1 MHDAY
6 EANQLLKLKLQIDSI
21 AAYDDKLLVGTSIGH
36 LLMYSVS
43 CRLGERKN
51 DVQLLGY
58 HKMFSKKPI
67 QQMAVVPEYQLL
79 ISLSD
84 NVISVHDITTIN
96 FSLISTIQRTK
107 GASIFSL
114 DIKRCQ
120 SLTGETA
127 VTVRLCV
134 AVKRKL
140 QLFYWK
146 NGTFNDL
153 REDLCL
159 PDIPKSL
166 VWCEETIC
174 IGFKGEYC
182 LLQITGEQKDLFP
195 TGKNLKPSI
204 TRLSDDSLALG
215 KDSQTIL
222 MDTKGTPAQK
232 FPIKWSDVP
241 AHIAHDDPYLLGIVN
256 DTVEVRSVDPYLH
269 IQSIQL
275 QRPQLIHS
283 VRQGKLF
290 VSSGTQVWCLQ
301 AVSVSRQIHNLLEEK
316 QFQLALKLANISDE
330 PPEEKEKNIYHIQ
343 TLYAFH
349 LFSNR
354 KFKESMDEF
363 VKLGTDPCEV
373 IRLFPDLMPQLT
385 GSQMSKTLPVKL
397 EEEDLEDGLLALIEF
412 LTEVRNKVRIDNKPQ
427 GKDSINN
434 SSSSSSSKSM
444 EQLLQIIDTTLLKC
458 YLKTNDALVAPLL
471 RLNHCHLAETE
482 KNLKKYQ
489 KYCELIILYQTKGLH
504 HKALELLKKQA
515 TIPESSLR
523 GHEKTVQYL
532 QHLGKD
538 NMGLI
543 FEFAGWV
550 LKSHP
555 EEGLKIFIED
565 EQEVEQLPRPQ
576 VLDYLLRTQKSLVI
590 PYLEHVVTQWGDTNP
605 LFHNALIH
613 QYQER
618 VQQLMQEA
626 LNKSPA
632 KTKGDAE
639 GNVESVDYSPSEG
652 DKEHLTKPRA
662 GEEPGELGLIRKKL
676 LSFLESS
683 TYYTPE
689 TVLVHFPYDCLYEEK
704 AIVLGKLGRHEQVLS
719 LYISFLQDIQQAI
732 NYCEKTYQ
740 QQSEGHDE
748 VYVILVKMLINPPES
763 WILGVQPVKPPKPD
777 VDLALDLLSKNAMKM
792 NPIKALSVLPDEVP
806 LWKVRRFVDTSLH
819 NVLNERR
826 NAEVL
831 RGLLA
836 AEHIQVKES
845 KLYHESQSI
854 VMTDFNVC
862 PVCKKRF
869 GNQSAFARYPNGD
882 IVHYSCQERKN

>member
-1 MHDAY
+1 MMHDAY
-6 EANQLLKLKLQIDSI
+6 EANQLLKLNVQIDSI
-21 AAYDDKLLVGTSIGH
+21 AAYDDKLLVGTSKGH

-43 CRLGERKN
+43 FRLGERKN

-84 NVISVHDITTIN
+84 SVVSVHDMTTIN
-96 FSLISTIQRTK
+96 FSLITTVKKTR
-107 GASIFSL
+107 GASLFSL
-114 DIKRCQ
+114 DIKKCQ
-120 SLTGETA
+120 SLTGRTST
-127 VTVRLCV
+127 TVRLCV
-134 AVKRKL
+134 AVKRRL

-146 NGTFNDL
+146 NNQFHDL
-153 REDLCL
+153 REDLCV
-159 PDIPKSL
+159 PDIPKAL
-166 VWCEETIC
+166 VWCGETIC
-174 IGFKGEYC
+174 VGFKGEYC
-182 LLQITGEQKDLFP
+182 LLELTGEQKELFP
-195 TGKNLKPSI
+195 TGKNLEPSI
-204 TRLSDDSLALG
+204 TRLADNSLALG

-241 AHIAHDDPYLLGIVN
+241 THIAHDDPYLLGIVN

-275 QRPQLIHS
+275 QRPQLIHC
-283 VRQGKLF
+283 VRQGKVF
-290 VSSGTQVWCLQ
+290 VSSGIHVWCLQ

-330 PPEEKEKNIYHIQ
+330 PPEEKKKNIYHIQ

-354 KFKESMDEF
+354 KFKESMNEF
-363 VKLGTDPCEV
+363 LKLGTDPCEV

-385 GSQMSKTLPVKL
+385 GSQVNKAPVKL
-397 EEEDLEDGLLALIEF
+397 EEEDLEDGLLALIEY
-412 LTEVRNKVRIDNKPQ
+412 LTEVRNKLRVDIQPSGNEDIVS
-427 GKDSINN
+427 G
-434 SSSSSSSKSM
+434 SSNSKST

-489 KYCELIILYQTKGLH
+489 KYSELIILYQTKGLH

-538 NMGLI
+538 NIALI

-590 PYLEHVVTQWGDTNP
+590 PYLEHVVMQWGDTNP

-618 VQQLMQEA
+618 VQQLMNEE

-632 KTKGDAE
+632 KAKDDAE
-639 GNVESVDYSPSEG
+639 GNVEPIDYSPSESE
-652 DKEHLTKPRA
+652 KTHHMKPRA
-662 GEEPGELGLIRKKL
+662 GEEPGELGQIRKKL
-676 LSFLESS
+676 LSFLEASA
-683 TYYTPE
+683 YYTPE

-704 AIVLGKLGRHEQVLS
+704 AIVLGKLGHHEQVLS

-740 QQSEGHDE
+740 LHCEGYDE
-748 VYVILVKMLINPPES
+748 VYVILIKMLINPPES

-777 VDLALDLLSKNAMKM
+777 VDLALELLSQNASKM
-792 NPIKALSVLPDEVP
+792 NPMKALSVLPDDVP
-806 LWKVRRFVDTSLH
+806 LWKVKKFMETSLH
-819 NVLNERR
+819 GILNERR
-826 NAEVL
+826 NVQVL

-836 AEHIQVKES
+836 AEYIQVKES
-845 KLYHESQSI
+845 KIHHESQSI
-854 VMTDFNVC
+854 VMTEFNVC

-882 IVHYSCQERKN
+882 IVHYSCQEKKA